1 MKKIILSLMMIMLS
15 IPACCADEL
24 RLDKEIPYQKKIM
37 SVGFRILNANNID
50 KRMTFYYCND
60 KDVNAKIY
68 SISKKICIYKGLI
81 PFIDS
86 DDELAAIISH
96 EIAHGVDLH
105 EGLLRRMAM
114 NLRPVKYEKKAD
126 QSAVD
131 LMVNAGYNPLALI
144 VILNKVSGEPCFA
157 TSRSNGTKRLA
168 VVYEYIYNN
177 YPAYL
182 VYNDYKENIY
192 YQNFLLTS
200 KHERAEIRQKY
211 LKKNNKSQNN
221 TDR

>member
-1 MKKIILSLMMIMLS
+1 MKKFILCLITLMLS
-15 IPACCADEL
+15 VPVCMADEL

-37 SVGFRILNANNID
+37 AVGFRILNANNID

-60 KDVNAKIY
+60 KDVKAKTY

-86 DDELAAIISH
+86 DDELAAVISH
-96 EIAHGVDLH
+96 EIAHGMDLH
-105 EGLLRRMAM
+105 EGLLRRIAM
-114 NLRPVKYEKKAD
+114 NLRPVKYEKKAN
-126 QSAVD
+126 QTAVD

-144 VILNKVSGEPCFA
+144 IILNKINAEPGFA
-157 TSRSNGTKRLA
+157 TSRSNGTKKLA
-168 VVYEYIYNN
+168 VIYQYIYNK

-182 VYNDYKENIY
+182 VYNDYKENLY

-200 KHERAEIRQKY
+200 KHERAQIRQKY
-211 LKKNNKSQNN
+211 LKNNI
-221 TDR
+221 TPED